1 MKQKVAQL
9 LTGAALG
16 LALALTAPHAPAQQ
30 NTNTAKGQMKESGSE
45 VKRAGTSAREDVKHG
60 RVVRAGKHF
69 GRHVGRAGKHFGRGT
84 KKAVK
89 HATS

>member
-1 MKQKVAQL
+1 MKLKVTQL

-16 LALALTAPHAPAQQ
+16 IALAFSAPHASAQD

-45 VKRAGTSAREDVKHG
+45 VKRAGTSAGENMKHG

-69 GRHVGRAGKHFGRGT
+69 GKHVGRAGKHFGRGT

-89 HATS
+89 HVTT

>member
-1 MKQKVAQL
+1 MKSTVRQL

-16 LALALTAPHAPAQQ
+16 IALAFTAPHASAQQ
-30 NTNTAKGQMKESGSE
+30 NSNTATGQMKESGSE
-45 VKRAGTSAREDVKHG
+45 VKRAGTSAGHNMKHG

-69 GRHVGRAGKHFGRGT
+69 GKHIGRAGKHFGRGT

-89 HATS
+89 HAVS

>member
-16 LALALTAPHAPAQQ
+16 LALALTAPHATAQQ
-30 NTNTAKGQMKESGSE
+30 NTNTTKGQMKQSGSE
-45 VKRAGTSAREDVKHG
+45 VKRAGTSAGADVKHG
-60 RVVRAGKHF
+60 RIVRAGKHF